1 MVNLKHLCPYHTFL
15 KVNVCFSTA
24 EIQNEKLV
32 NTCFHLH
39 FQHLRDLFKGTFGAG
54 LANVMGNHIIID
66 AFKNDR
72 PSVGSASNMVNE
84 QQCLKNHF
92 IELSAACIL

>member
-1 MVNLKHLCPYHTFL
+1 MVNLKRLCPYRTFL

-39 FQHLRDLFKGTFGAG
+39 FQHLRDLFKGTFGTG

-66 AFKNDR
+66 AFKMT
-72 PSVGSASNMVNE
+72 GHLWA
-84 QQCLKNHF
+84 L
-92 IELSAACIL
+92 